1 MQFKSPKQ
9 LYSVVIEFN
18 NGMTKTVRVKAVSRE
33 EAEKRALKFNRAAK
47 GIKRGAL

>member
-9 LYSVVIEFN
+9 LYPIVIEFK
-18 NGMTKTVRVKAVSRE
+18 NGMTQTVKVKASSRE
-33 EAEKRALKFNRAAK
+33 KAEKRALKFNPAAK